1 MIADGGMVPI
11 FNSWDGTFT
20 GKDVGG
26 IPANGNP
33 WTAATADLS
42 RISDGQILEH
52 WQVANYSNF
61 TEAVGISE
69 N

>member
-1 MIADGGMVPI
+1 MIAEGGMVAI

-52 WQVANYSNF
+52 
-61 TEAVGISE
+61 
-69 N
+69 

>member
-1 MIADGGMVPI
+1 MIAEGGMVAI

-33 WTAATADLS
+33 WTAATADLYQ
-42 RISDGQILEH
+42 ISDGQILEH
-52 WQVANYSNF
+52 WQVADYSNF